1 MAQWCGVGHED
12 MMRFRRESGGKG
24 AILKMGEPG
33 CGDEGNVPHPH
44 TLIHYLL
51 SFRFFNLVPSINFE
65 LSCLN
70 HNPSSDSQRSAA
82 EMDEWRDSSRR
93 GHDRVRNGH

>member
-1 MAQWCGVGHED
+1 MG
-12 MMRFRRESGGKG
+12 MRETF
-24 AILKMGEPG
+24 LTL
-33 CGDEGNVPHPH
+33 H
-44 TLIHYLL
+44 TLIQYFL

-93 GHDRVRNGH
+93 GHDRVRNIDIDKADVRFELSSTFLLGTNFNSRNVQLSNNK